1 MARRIV
7 LSNSAKA
14 TIKDFSHLMVKN
26 SFESVIDDNNFDE
39 HKFRSN
45 IEDFILSEK
54 KILKD
59 CSEETIVNF
68 YLRKIE
74 KDIVDNVFDW
84 NELYLKNLRKQVRS
98 KIANL
103 VIKDKK
109 HNNNIDIYFDEV
121 KAEYIK
127 HPVHEQ
133 DSLQFLPENKEIFIK
148 NNLKQAIECAKR
160 YRNMGLEFEDLIQYG
175 NEGLLK
181 AFDKYDTERANLRIS
196 IIKDIEKS
204 RKDAYT
210 YDEAVALIKRNF
222 SYSKNLVATIDK
234 VPQEGFD
241 SKEAFISWTKT
252 NIKTA
257 VFASVAFQWIRATIV
272 QALNRHSHVIRVPK
286 STKTDIDGNPL
297 HKLTIVNLD
306 ASNPYTD
313 DIYHDNQISEV
324 THDEFIKNDEN
335 IQKIETENVFNA
347 IVTKL
352 LYKLPNLDRRIIQ
365 KRFGIDYPYQL
376 SIHDIAENESI
387 SSTTVKE
394 SLEKSLKFL
403 NENISAQ
410 DKEILCELIR

>member
-26 SFESVIDDNNFDE
+26 SFDAVIDDNNIDE
-39 HKFRSN
+39 DKFRSN

-68 YLRKIE
+68 YLRKME
-74 KDIVDNVFDW
+74 KDIADNVFDW

-103 VIKDKK
+103 IIKDKK

-204 RKDAYT
+204 QKDTYT
-210 YDEAVALIKRNF
+210 HDEAVALIKRNF

-241 SKEAFISWTKT
+241 SKEAFIS
-252 NIKTA
+252 
-257 VFASVAFQWIRATIV
+257 
-272 QALNRHSHVIRVPK
+272 
-286 STKTDIDGNPL
+286 
-297 HKLTIVNLD
+297 
-306 ASNPYTD
+306 
-313 DIYHDNQISEV
+313 
-324 THDEFIKNDEN
+324 
-335 IQKIETENVFNA
+335 
-347 IVTKL
+347 
-352 LYKLPNLDRRIIQ
+352 
-365 KRFGIDYPYQL
+365 
-376 SIHDIAENESI
+376 
-387 SSTTVKE
+387 
-394 SLEKSLKFL
+394 
-403 NENISAQ
+403 
-410 DKEILCELIR
+410 

>member
-26 SFESVIDDNNFDE
+26 SFDAVIDDNNIDE
-39 HKFRSN
+39 DKFRSN

-68 YLRKIE
+68 YLRKME
-74 KDIVDNVFDW
+74 KDIADNVFDW

-103 VIKDKK
+103 IIKDKK

-160 YRNMGLEFEDLIQYG
+160 
-175 NEGLLK
+175 
-181 AFDKYDTERANLRIS
+181 
-196 IIKDIEKS
+196 
-204 RKDAYT
+204 
-210 YDEAVALIKRNF
+210 KRNF